1 MQNLSVLNKH
11 ASQTNLQHTGDREK
25 NKLFTFGEKGQTYL
39 KESTESLMP
48 ISYKLTVTS
57 EEHIK
62 ISNYY
67 CHDTYIDIT
76 CILSKINTVLT
87 IPINREIMSLEAIL
101 SAFQAQG
108 SMSQQTVLCTTNS
121 EKKDRC

>member
-1 MQNLSVLNKH
+1 MS
-11 ASQTNLQHTGDREK
+11 
-25 NKLFTFGEKGQTYL
+25 
-39 KESTESLMP
+39 

-76 CILSKINTVLT
+76 RIISKINTVLT
-87 IPINREIMSLEAIL
+87 IPINREIMSLVIL

-108 SMSQQTVLCTTNS
+108 SMS
-121 EKKDRC
+121 